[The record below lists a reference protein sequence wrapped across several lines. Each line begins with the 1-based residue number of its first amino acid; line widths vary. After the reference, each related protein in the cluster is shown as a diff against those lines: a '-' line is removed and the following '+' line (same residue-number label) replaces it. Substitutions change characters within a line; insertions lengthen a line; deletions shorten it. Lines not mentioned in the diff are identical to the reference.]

1 MSAPSDSAT
10 DPLAYAPKW
19 ARDSAIAERRNAA
32 RQDRVSKSN
41 DEVLFGSAV
50 AEAPDD
56 AWLTVSQAQSLDPI
70 VMPPPPPRSLLR
82 VVGRLSIAAT
92 AGAIMALFLV
102 GKLPSWG
109 PVAKGDRLHTAS
121 FETRF
126 IGQKDQTSNLDSYV
140 AQLVHINI
148 ARQRENEDPRLAQPL
163 AGTTED
169 QPSSRAT
176 DGASRS
182 AAVNDEPR
190 LAQPL
195 AATTADQPSSHT
207 TEGASHSAPVND
219 ETRVAQPL
227 GGTIADQPSSRTTD
241 GASRGAPVNDEPRLT
256 NVLRGTTA
264 EYATEPTSPTPRAP
278 NPDDIAAFLNRGL
291 ELISSG
297 DIAAARVLLLRAAEV
312 RDPNAA
318 LALASSFDPIL
329 LERLGAY
336 GVVPDVSSARRW
348 YEKAKEFGSEEA
360 SSRLEMLARRG
371 M

>member
-32 RQDRVSKSN
+32 RQDRVSKST

-56 AWLTVSQAQSLDPI
+56 AWLTEWSQAQSLDPI

-82 VVGRLSIAAT
+82 VVGRLSIAAA

-102 GKLPSWG
+102 GKFPSWG
-109 PVAKGDRLHTAS
+109 PVAKGDRVHTAS

-126 IGQKDQTSNLDSYV
+126 IGQKDQTSNLNSYV
-140 AQLVHINI
+140 AQLVDINVV
-148 ARQRENEDPRLAQPL
+148 RQRENEEPRLTQPL
-163 AGTTED
+163 DGTTAD

-182 AAVNDEPR
+182 APVNEEPR
-190 LAQPL
+190 LSNLP
-195 AATTADQPSSHT
+195 
-207 TEGASHSAPVND
+207 
-219 ETRVAQPL
+219 
-227 GGTIADQPSSRTTD
+227 
-241 GASRGAPVNDEPRLT
+241 
-256 NVLRGTTA
+256 RGTTA

-278 NPDDIAAFLNRGL
+278 NSDDIAAFLNRGL

-312 RDPNAA
+312 RDPKAA
-318 LALASSFDPIL
+318 LALASTFDPIL
-329 LERLGAY
+329 LERIKSLWGR
-336 GVVPDVSSARRW
+336 S
-348 YEKAKEFGSEEA
+348 
-360 SSRLEMLARRG
+360 
-371 M
+371 

>member
-1 MSAPSDSAT
+1 VSAPSDSAT
-10 DPLAYAPKW
+10 DPSAYAPKW

-32 RQDRVSKSN
+32 RQDRVSKSS

-56 AWLTVSQAQSLDPI
+56 AWLTEWSQAQSLDPI

-82 VVGRLSIAAT
+82 VVGRLSIAAA

-102 GKLPSWG
+102 GKFPSWG
-109 PVAKGDRLHTAS
+109 PVAKGDRVHTAS

-148 ARQRENEDPRLAQPL
+148 ARQRENEEPRLAQPL
-163 AGTTED
+163 GETIAD

-182 AAVNDEPR
+182 APVNEEPR

-195 AATTADQPSSHT
+195 AGTTADQPSSR
-207 TEGASHSAPVND
+207 A
-219 ETRVAQPL
+219 
-227 GGTIADQPSSRTTD
+227 TD
-241 GASRGAPVNDEPRLT
+241 GASRSAPVNEEPRLT
-256 NVLRGTTA
+256 NLLRGTTA
-264 EYATEPTSPTPRAP
+264 EYATEPTSPTPRPP

-318 LALASSFDPIL
+318 LALASTFDPIL
-329 LERLGAY
+329 LERIRAY